1 MVNLKI
7 TKTIRNLTLSAIL
20 VSLGVIFSFI
30 DIMISR
36 TAFPFLPTAKI
47 GIANIVILIGIYA
60 FDFKT
65 SLSMSV
71 LKAALTGLIL
81 GNMISFIISMSAT
94 LVSFFIMFLAHKT
107 FKNKTSMVGVS
118 VLGGFSHMVTQL
130 FVVSVI
136 YRLGD
141 LVILYGALLVLVSLI
156 TSIIIGIVSNKLFS
170 YLSGQNLIG
179 DTMDEDE
186 QKEFKNV

>member
-1 MVNLKI
+1 MVNFKT

-30 DIMISR
+30 DVMISR
-36 TAFPFLPTAKI
+36 AAFPFLPTAKI
-47 GIANIVILIGIYA
+47 GIANIIILIGIYA

-65 SLSMSV
+65 SLSMAV
-71 LKAALTGLIL
+71 LKSALTGLIL

-94 LVSFFIMFLAHKT
+94 LVSFFIMYLAHRA
-107 FKNKTSMVGVS
+107 FKDKTSMVGVS

-141 LVILYGALLVLVSLI
+141 LVILYGALLVFVSLL

-170 YLSGQNLIG
+170 YLDGKNLID
-179 DTMDEDE
+179 DTIIE
-186 QKEFKNV
+186 

>member
-1 MVNLKI
+1 MDNLKT
-7 TKTIRNLTLSAIL
+7 TKTIKNLTLSAIL

-30 DIMISR
+30 DVMISR

-47 GIANIVILIGIYA
+47 GIANIIILIGIYS
-60 FDFKT
+60 FSFKT

-94 LVSFFIMFLAHKT
+94 LISFFVMYFAHKV
-107 FKNKTSMVGVS
+107 FKNKASMVGVS
-118 VLGGFSHMVTQL
+118 VLGGFSHVVTQL
-130 FVVSVI
+130 FVVGVL

-141 LVILYGALLVLVSLI
+141 LVILYGALLVFVSLA
-156 TSIIIGIVSNKLFS
+156 TSIIIGIVSNRLFS
-170 YLSGQNLIG
+170 YLNGKNLIE
-179 DTMDEDE
+179 TPINDEI
-186 QKEFKNV
+186 QRS